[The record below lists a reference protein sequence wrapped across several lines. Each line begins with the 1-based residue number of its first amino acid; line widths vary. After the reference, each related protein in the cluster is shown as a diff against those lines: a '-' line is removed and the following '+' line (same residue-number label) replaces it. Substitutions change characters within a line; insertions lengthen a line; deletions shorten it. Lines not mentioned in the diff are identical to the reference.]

1 MGRELKLRRICSDYK
16 PELDRIA
23 KQKVCPLPKSVH
35 LTLTATRFRQA
46 DKKEAEKQVQ
56 LEKLMKDMQGPSG
69 SSRGVGTEPGAN
81 PFGPHGRN
89 DREDA

>member
-1 MGRELKLRRICSDYK
+1 MSSTKPSLSYSDT
-16 PELDRIA
+16 P
-23 KQKVCPLPKSVH
+23 PLSS
-35 LTLTATRFRQA
+35 RQA